1 MLLNIVYKSLK
12 ANIKLAFWTRNPFNI
27 FHNSIVCKGDL
38 KITGR
43 IYGFRKSHIQI
54 EPFAELLLDRGIHA
68 SENLNIRCVNHIKI
82 GSNCRIAPNTIISDA
97 TYKNLGTECPELI
110 KGIVVIGKNCFI
122 GAFNLIC
129 GEVRI
134 FDNVIIGSHM
144 IIRNKSLSE
153 GTLLTQNK
161 K

>member
-1 MLLNIVYKSLK
+1 MILKILYKSLK

-27 FHNSIVCKGDL
+27 FHNSIICKGEL

-54 EPFAELLLDRGIHA
+54 EPLAELLLDKGIHA
-68 SENLNIRCVNHIKI
+68 SENLNIRCVNHIEI

-97 TYKNLGTECPELI
+97 TYKKLGTEYPELA
-110 KGIVVIGKNCFI
+110 KGIVVIGNNCFI

-129 GEVRI
+129 GEVKI
-134 FDNVIIGSHM
+134 FNNVIIGSHM
-144 IIRNKSLSE
+144 IIRNKILRE
-153 GTLLTQNK
+153 GTLLTQSK